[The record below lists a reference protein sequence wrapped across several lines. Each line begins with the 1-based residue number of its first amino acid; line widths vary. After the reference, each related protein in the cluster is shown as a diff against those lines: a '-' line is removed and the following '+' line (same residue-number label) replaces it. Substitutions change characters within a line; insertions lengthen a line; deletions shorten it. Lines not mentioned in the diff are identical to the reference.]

1 MNLSAS
7 PKDQVQQKEQL
18 WGATIKMLTK
28 EPESKKG
35 EVI

>member
-7 PKDQVQQKEQL
+7 LKDRMQQKEIL
-18 WGATIKMLTK
+18 WSATIKMLTK
-28 EPESKKG
+28 ELDSKKG